1 MPPRYVSDFEFP
13 SDAGFTGSA
22 GMQHVKGYARGGPV
36 KKAMGGPAPAQV
48 SPMAPKGV
56 APGRPAQRGQG
67 VPAHNGAPLIQ
78 RAQGGVVK
86 KGLGGLVGLLP
97 AAAAKNAGVEDF
109 SPLLGLVGA
118 LTAKKAA
125 PASSTSPAKGP
136 ATAADLLAERNA
148 KYPQAAGLARGGK
161 VKC

>member
-1 MPPRYVSDFEFP
+1 MAPRYVTDFEFP

-48 SPMAPKGV
+48 SPLAPKTA

-67 VPAHNGAPLIQ
+67 VPAYNAAPMLQ
-78 RAQGGVVK
+78 RAKGGVVK
-86 KGLGGLVGLLP
+86 KGLGGLVGLIP
-97 AAAAKNAGVEDF
+97 AMAAKNGGIEEF

-118 LTAKKAA
+118 LTAAKNKDGPA
-125 PASSTSPAKGP
+125 PVAKGP

-148 KYPQAAGLARGGK
+148 KYPAAAGLAKGGK